1 MSVVHFCCAV
11 IRRLGGLPPGELK
24 ALSLLGKINPIMM
37 DTLEF
42 TGKDVL
48 ALSLIHL
55 HSFCL
60 RLAWTL
66 VREGGGWGGL
76 ELQIGSGLTAG

>member
-1 MSVVHFCCAV
+1 MVHFRCAV
-11 IRRLGGLPPGELK
+11 IRRSEAPPGELK
-24 ALSLLGKINPIMM
+24 ALSLLGKINPIIM

-42 TGKDVL
+42 TGKDGL

-66 VREGGGWGGL
+66 FGEGGGWGGL
-76 ELQIGSGLTAG
+76 ELQIGSGLAAG